1 MYASIINGSV
11 CEVTEALPAPGAL
24 FLECGENVRG
34 GWVIQGGTCVAPEP
48 EPAENPNAAIDAQI
62 AVLEAA
68 QHRATRE
75 LLLGSD
81 SAVLA
86 EAKAR
91 LAETDALIA
100 ALRARRV

>member
-11 CEVTEALPAPGAL
+11 SEVTEALPAPGVL
-24 FLECGENVRG
+24 FVECGADAAPGWRLVG
-34 GWVIQGGTCVAPEP
+34 GVLAAPEP
-48 EPAENPNAAIDAQI
+48 EPAEDPNAAIDAQI
-62 AVLEAA
+62 VALEAA

-75 LLLGSD
+75 LLLGPD
-81 SAVLA
+81 TAVLA

-91 LAETDALIA
+91 LAETDAFIA